1 MDTMLVRLKPYDPRR
16 GFVLRRYTYLGI
28 KFHEERGWY
37 RVDKPV
43 ADYLRTVREE
53 PDEEY
58 TPLAFDVCTDAEA
71 QALDAKETD
80 EAKVR
85 RAAADEVKLSAAR
98 TEASASMSALT
109 TADLEPAKAPSSAS
123 TSAGADTKGAK
134 KDR

>member
-53 PDEEY
+53 PDDEY
-58 TPLAFDVCTDAEA
+58 TPPAFDVCTDDEA
-71 QALDAKETD
+71 KALDAKETD

-98 TEASASMSALT
+98 TEASASALT
-109 TADLEPAKAPSSAS
+109 SADLEPAKAAAAP
-123 TSAGADTKGAK
+123 TSAAADPKGAK